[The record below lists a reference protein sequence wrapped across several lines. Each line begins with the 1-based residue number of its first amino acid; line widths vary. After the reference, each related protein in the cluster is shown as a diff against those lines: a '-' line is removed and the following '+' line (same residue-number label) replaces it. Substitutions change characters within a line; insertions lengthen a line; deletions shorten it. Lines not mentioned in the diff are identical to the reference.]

1 MGVTFQWARFQC
13 RKSFKIIS
21 TISKQ
26 KKKLEND
33 FNVKTKLKND
43 ADWDVATEVIAEI
56 FFSLSVSKQNSF
68 FLMTIFLE
76 AISNGFSFAPH
87 KTAHL
92 SQHYFA
98 DDSL

>member
-1 MGVTFQWARFQC
+1 M
-13 RKSFKIIS
+13 
-21 TISKQ
+21 
-26 KKKLEND
+26 E
-33 FNVKTKLKND
+33 TKLKND

-76 AISNGFSFAPH
+76 AISNGFSFARH